1 MHRQSLLTGWCGL
14 SVAMLVITWAIC
26 GAAVHADSPLSSNT
40 SNESVVIPVPD
51 TPGIP
56 DIPASYPPSLV
67 FDRIERENVSCT
79 VYGSVAPG
87 SENETILSLRWTWG
101 DNNTPE
107 YHGFPNSHDY
117 HNPGKYILTVT
128 AEQSDGQ
135 YTSKSGVI
143 DTSIQAIP
151 EVTAT
156 VNTSPLSILPAGPG
170 IAASPPSLT
179 LLEPVTSRLNVTLN
193 GNLNAGGPG
202 VTIRSVT
209 AEWNDGFTTDA
220 PDLPITHHYN
230 ASGIYTINVTGIQSD
245 GQSTSKRITVELESE
260 SPAPPLPAGSNPPRE
275 TSPLLLIGLVT
286 GIVIVILA
294 LAAHRLFSVR
304 RSPPGHTDVPKSIAV
319 QEDLYY
325 SAHAKGDIQ
334 TAAASAHVCAK
345 LFRTFAENTPHKRES
360 YLSMAEKWEKIA
372 RDTVIS
378 AGISPDPRRT
388 IPAQG
393 KELTREFLEKTCSGT
408 DVQPEVLIAVIRV
421 AMEIAREG
429 REGQPVGTSFVIGD
443 TDTVMSLSRQFV
455 LNPFHGHTEE
465 KRDITDAGIRGNIK
479 EFAQLDGA
487 FIVSGNGI
495 VEAAGRYLT
504 VDVSGVK
511 VPDGLGSRHSSVA
524 GITRMT
530 KSIGVVVSQSG
541 GLLSIFRDGTIVQR
555 IHS

>member
-1 MHRQSLLTGWCGL
+1 MHCRSPLTGWCAFT
-14 SVAMLVITWAIC
+14 VAMLAIISTLC
-26 GAAVHADSPLSSNT
+26 GAAVHADSLLSSNT
-40 SNESVVIPVPD
+40 SNESVEIPVPGAA
-51 TPGIP
+51 GIP
-56 DIPASYPPSLV
+56 EISASSPPSLA
-67 FDRIERENVSCT
+67 FERIEIENVSCT
-79 VYGSVAPG
+79 VYGSVTPG
-87 SENETILSLRWTWG
+87 FENETILSLRWTWG
-101 DNNTPE
+101 DNSTPE

-135 YTSKSGVI
+135 YASKSGVI
-143 DTSIQAIP
+143 DISVQVIP

-202 VTIRSVT
+202 VTITSVI
-209 AEWNDGFTTDA
+209 AEWNDGSTTDA

-245 GQSTSKRITVELESE
+245 GRSTSKRITVELKSE
-260 SPAPPLPAGSNPPRE
+260 SPAPPPTAGSNPPRE

-286 GIVIVILA
+286 GIIIVILA
-294 LAAHRLFSVR
+294 LAAHRLFSWR
-304 RSPPGHTDVPKSIAV
+304 RDLPGHADIKKSIAD
-319 QEDLYY
+319 QEGLYR
-325 SAHAKGDIQ
+325 SAHAKGDRE
-334 TAAASAHVCAK
+334 TAAASAHVCAT
-345 LFRTFAENTPHKRES
+345 LFRRYAENTPHKREL
-360 YLSMAEKWEKIA
+360 YLGMAEKWEKIA
-372 RDTVIS
+372 RNTVIS
-378 AGISPDPRRT
+378 TGESPDHRRS
-388 IPAQG
+388 IPAQE
-393 KELTREFLEKTCSGT
+393 KELPREFLEKTCSGT
-408 DVQPEVLIAVIRV
+408 DVQPEVLVAVIRV
-421 AMEIAREG
+421 AREIAREG
-429 REGQPVGTSFVIGD
+429 REGQAVGTSFVIGD
-443 TDTVMSLSRQFV
+443 TEAVMSLSRQFV

-504 VDVSGVK
+504 VDVSRVK
-511 VPDGLGSRHSSVA
+511 IPDGLGSRHSSIA

-541 GLLSIFRDGTIVQR
+541 GLISIFRDGAIVQR